1 MDNPNS
7 PSATDRRSF
16 LKTGALLAT
25 PIAVMTPAVAM
36 ARDASGAELARLQ
49 DERAIEALHRAFLQ
63 RVNTRGAEGVG
74 ELLAADGSCDLDGC
88 VRRIADDPAAE
99 AALELAPDGRSAK
112 ARRPTHIE
120 SEVDFTGNSTL
131 EQMARF
137 QGQGTHRH
145 SEARV
150 LEVEYVKAKDD
161 WAIAS
166 VKLA

>member
-1 MDNPNS
+1 MDNPNTA
-7 PSATDRRSF
+7 SATDRRSF

-25 PIAVMTPAVAM
+25 PIAVMAPAAAM
-36 ARDASGAELARLQ
+36 AGDASGTELARLQ

-63 RVNTRGAEGVG
+63 RVNTRGAAGVG
-74 ELLAADGSCDLDGC
+74 ELLAPNGSCDLDGC

-99 AALELAPDGRSAK
+99 ATIELAADGRGAK
-112 ARRPTHIE
+112 ARRPSHIE
-120 SEVDFTGNSTL
+120 AEVDFTGNSTL

-150 LEVEYVKAKDD
+150 LEVEYTRTKDD